1 MIRWLRLTLLHLRF
15 VNLSF
20 WRNPSAAFFGMLF
33 PLMFLTIN
41 ALLLGKNT
49 IEIGGQT
56 VTLSTYYVASM
67 SVFAVIMTCFTN
79 LATSIL
85 FDRDQGRLKRL
96 RGTPTPVSAYIAA
109 RVIFAVFVGMLTSGL
124 CVAVGTTFFDVHPNM
139 AALPLF
145 FGVIA
150 FGGAA
155 LAALALAVVGAIGNA
170 QAGPAILNALT
181 FPILFISS
189 VFYPLHGAPQ
199 WLTTLAGLLP
209 AHPLAD
215 GVISAFFAMAVPG
228 RDLVV
233 LAVWGVVGCLLAARF
248 FRWQPSR

>member
-20 WRNPSAAFFGMLF
+20 WRNPSAAFFGLAF

-56 VTLSTYYVASM
+56 VTLSAYYVASM

-96 RGTPTPVSAYIAA
+96 RGTPTPVSSYIAA
-109 RVIFAVFVGMLTSGL
+109 RVVFAMLVGLLASAL
-124 CVAVGTTFFDVHPNM
+124 CVSIGMAFFGVRPIIAN
-139 AALPLF
+139 LPLF
-145 FGVIA
+145 FAVIA
-150 FGGAA
+150 CGGGA
-155 LAALALAVVGAIGNA
+155 LAALALAVVAMIANA
-170 QAGPAILNALT
+170 QAAPAILNALT
-181 FPILFISS
+181 FPVLFISS
-189 VFYPLHGAPQ
+189 VFYPLQGAPH
-199 WLTTLAGLLP
+199 WLTVLAGVLP
-209 AHPLAD
+209 AHPLAHAVV
-215 GVISAFFAMAVPG
+215 GAFFG
-228 RDLVV
+228 LRIESHDLLV
-233 LAVWGVVGCLLAARF
+233 LLAWGVFGSVMAARF
-248 FRWQPSR
+248 FRWQPAR

>member
-1 MIRWLRLTLLHLRF
+1 MIRWLRLTLLHLGF

-33 PLMFLTIN
+33 PVMFLTIN

-49 IEIGGQT
+49 VQIGGEM
-56 VTLSTYYVASM
+56 VTLSTFYVASM

-124 CVAVGTTFFDVHPNM
+124 CVGIGTAFFDVHPKM

-145 FGVIA
+145 FGMIA

-170 QAGPAILNALT
+170 QAGPAVLNAVT

-189 VFYPLHGAPQ
+189 VFYPMQGAPH

-215 GVISAFFAMAVPG
+215 GVVNAFFAMPIPG
-228 RDLVV
+228 RDLIV
-233 LAVWGVVGCLLAARF
+233 LAVWGIVGCLLAARF